1 MVVFFDSPI
10 DRADRK
16 SQVRQCLDLCTA
28 VFCSLLAYESAEQ
41 KPKHFLTWD
50 FLSALPITS
59 KFALKDEVEMY
70 HRSAEIERMM
80 FAFGDAPRALTAS
93 AALVEE
99 IVHSQ
104 VQTLL
109 IWSV

>member
-1 MVVFFDSPI
+1 
-10 DRADRK
+10 
-16 SQVRQCLDLCTA
+16 
-28 VFCSLLAYESAEQ
+28 
-41 KPKHFLTWD
+41 
-50 FLSALPITS
+50 
-59 KFALKDEVEMY
+59 MY